1 METGCP
7 HNEILDV
14 LFRAFARIRGKT
26 CLSKGCKV
34 IGILDNVVPHEQRFF
49 DTPFTKYFLGGC
61 DGFVTMCDAV
71 TEDLLRL
78 KPDARYIMRQHPL
91 YSHFGEKLSRSKA
104 EEALGLKPGMKN
116 ILFFGLIRQYKG
128 LDILLE
134 AFAGLDDSYQLII
147 VSEPYGSFEPYQK
160 IIDSIPG
167 KDRIHIFPKYIK
179 DSEVKDYFS
188 AADVTVLPYR
198 SATQSGISS
207 VSYHFEVPMIVT
219 DVGGLKST
227 IGDTGTGIVAEKA
240 EPDCIRKEIER
251 YFAEPATR
259 QDCIERIQKRET
271 QTILVGILHRPENVC
286 RKVVKTMMRTIIP
299 AICTCVAIFG
309 IISGT
314 AEAQTYTP
322 TPVTISKD
330 KVKGSDGKVY
340 WSHVVLE
347 KQTLFSIAKAYGV
360 KTDDILKANPNL
372 DLGHEGLKKN
382 SILLIPVVEAAA
394 EAVKEEP
401 EQKKA

>member
-1 METGCP
+1 MRIAVLSCFYPFRGGIAQFNAALYAELGKTDIVGAFNFSRQYP
-7 HNEILDV
+7 NFLFPGKTQYVTPDDEAMPVESTAILDTANPFSWIKAAKKIREWKPDV
-14 LFRAFARIRGKT
+14 LIMRYWMSYFAPSLGFVARHAG
-26 CLSKGCKV
+26 KGCKV
-34 IGILDNVVPHEQRFF
+34 IGILDNVVPHEPRFF

-104 EEALGLKPGMKN
+104 EEALGLKPGKKN

-147 VSEPYGSFEPYQK
+147 AGEPYGSFEPYQK

-259 QDCIERIQKRET
+259 QDCIERIQKEKRRLSWSAFCT
-271 QTILVGILHRPENVC
+271 DL
-286 RKVVKTMMRTIIP
+286 RT
-299 AICTCVAIFG
+299 F
-309 IISGT
+309 
-314 AEAQTYTP
+314 AE
-322 TPVTISKD
+322 K
-330 KVKGSDGKVY
+330 
-340 WSHVVLE
+340 L
-347 KQTLFSIAKAYGV
+347 
-360 KTDDILKANPNL
+360 
-372 DLGHEGLKKN
+372 
-382 SILLIPVVEAAA
+382 
-394 EAVKEEP
+394 
-401 EQKKA
+401 